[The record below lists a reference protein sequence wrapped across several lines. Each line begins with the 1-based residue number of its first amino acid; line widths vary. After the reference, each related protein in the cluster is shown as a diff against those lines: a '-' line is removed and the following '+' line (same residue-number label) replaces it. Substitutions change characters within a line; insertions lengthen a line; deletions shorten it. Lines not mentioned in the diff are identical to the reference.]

1 MRDASRISKKYNV
14 EVGFPEETGRLH
26 NPPAGHV
33 TVSEAF
39 LKFGVR
45 FPLHPYFVGI
55 LSHFNLTVFQL
66 SPKGWA
72 QMIGLFVL
80 FAERKMG
87 PLAREGRPG
96 TPICW
101 LVQRDRRSG

>member
-1 MRDASRISKKYNV
+1 MISMCEANKISKKYNV
-14 EVGFPEETGRLH
+14 EVGFLEETGRLH
-26 NPPAGHV
+26 NPSAGHM

-39 LKFGVR
+39 LKFGER

-72 QMIGLFVL
+72 YTIGLFVL
-80 FAERKMG
+80 FTERKME
-87 PLAREGRPG
+87 PP
-96 TPICW
+96 TPEEF
-101 LVQRDRRSG
+101 